1 MNEIF
6 HEDLDKFV
14 VVYLDDIVV
23 YSSTLE
29 EHVGHLKTV
38 FELLKKNHLYVKEE
52 KCSFAQE
59 RITFLGHVVGARQV
73 KMDMEKVRAIQEW
86 KTPTSVTE

>member
-38 FELLKKNHLYVKEE
+38 FELLKKNHLSRK
-52 KCSFAQE
+52 
-59 RITFLGHVVGARQV
+59 R
-73 KMDMEKVRAIQEW
+73 
-86 KTPTSVTE
+86 SVLSPRNASHSWAMSWVQDK